1 MHSPCRVSGVQIQ
14 PTTGTSGSLA
24 VWIDELDNIKQLTT
38 CSCPG
43 GGMGT
48 RDSLAANSFTLSSDN
63 LLALSCASKLQKCT
77 EENDLR
83 NDNTHIRAVLK
94 TYWPLPRQTVLQS
107 IVIRMLGYD
116 TDGKSSVEL
125 SGPGGR
131 PVSILIEHWPFLR
144 GQKWQIHCVSIE
156 SFTGRSVIAKAFNTV
171 LFCTAL

>member
-1 MHSPCRVSGVQIQ
+1 MYFFGVIFILTVGWREGGRNEGPRKNQTPTMHSPCRVSGVQIQ

-94 TYWPLPRQTVLQS
+94 TY
-107 IVIRMLGYD
+107 
-116 TDGKSSVEL
+116 
-125 SGPGGR
+125 
-131 PVSILIEHWPFLR
+131 
-144 GQKWQIHCVSIE
+144 
-156 SFTGRSVIAKAFNTV
+156 
-171 LFCTAL
+171 